1 MNKQILKI
9 ILSLVLPAAASDA
22 LTSHRLK
29 IDSTD
34 ANHAWQD
41 FTPETAPAAHAQTVH
56 LEYHNL
62 DALLKLAEQNKDLNT
77 SSKLDKKTKI
87 LRANA
92 AHAASLLCQGLPI
105 EGKVK
110 FNDSLHRHEYEAKP
124 ANDLNPLLLQ
134 AIKEDRPELVA
145 QLLEDGADVDC
156 KNEFGVAALGISA
169 RMANPEIFKLLL
181 SKNPKIQGES
191 KTGETVLHYAVK
203 GNNPKIISALLG
215 TKQLPKLY
223 LDHNSNLD
231 ETPLKLAIRNN
242 NPIIFA
248 QLLKVGA
255 QIKESD
261 LINEEIIPAIREQ
274 IIRAKSSTQQ
284 KTINKQFLEVAKS
297 SDTSSII
304 NYVCNGADINARD
317 DLGETALM
325 IAVKLE
331 NEDTIDQLLKLGAN
345 INAQNYLGGVT
356 ATHQAVQSACLP
368 IVRKLVSKGADLTIK
383 DNNQLTPIMLAQQ
396 IKREAKNQVHNDIE
410 QYLLQAEASRKLYK
424 KIFSASIGLSI
435 VVGATLTAYSIWQK
449 SR

>member
-22 LTSHRLK
+22 LTSRRLK
-29 IDSTD
+29 IDSTN
-34 ANHAWQD
+34 ANLVMQN
-41 FTPETAPAAHAQTVH
+41 FTPETTPAAHAQ
-56 LEYHNL
+56 L
-62 DALLKLAEQNKDLNT
+62 DALLELAEQNKAFNT

-87 LRANA
+87 LQANA
-92 AHAASLLCQGLPI
+92 DHAESLPRQGLPI

-110 FNDSLHRHEYEAKP
+110 FNDSLLRHEYEAEP
-124 ANDLNPLLLQ
+124 ENDLNPLLLQ

-145 QLLEDGADVDC
+145 QLLDDGADVDC

-169 RMANPEIFKLLL
+169 RMANLEIFKLLL

-223 LDHNSNLD
+223 LDHISNLD
-231 ETPLKLAIRNN
+231 ETPLKLAIRKN
-242 NPIIFA
+242 NPAIFA

-255 QIKESD
+255 QIKDSD
-261 LINEEIIPAIREQ
+261 LKNEDLIPAINEQ
-274 IIRAKSSTQQ
+274 ISRAKSSTEQ
-284 KTINKQFLEVAKS
+284 KTINKQFLDVAKS

-304 NYVCNGADINARD
+304 NYVCNAADVNARD

-345 INAQNYLGGVT
+345 INAQNYFGGVT

-368 IVRKLVSKGADLTIK
+368 IIKKLVSSKADLTIK
-383 DNNQLTPIMLAQQ
+383 DDNQLTPIMLAQK
-396 IKREAKNQVHNDIE
+396 INRDAKNQVHNDIE

-424 KIFSASIGLSI
+424 KLFSASIRLSI
-435 VVGATLTAYSIWQK
+435 VVGATLTAYSIWLK